1 MPSIATDIDI
11 ASVLELFK
19 LLIVAS
25 SNFLLQVLAFAIE
38 LFKLPTVAALFG
50 FLSGLISQLI
60 LRGQISRHEIRKEK
74 IMYKK
79 MELENLKQYAE
90 KSIVQ
95 MNAFNELAN
104 YIVRTLK
111 NGLYDEDEMSA
122 LTEKIKK
129 INDELSPKLQ
139 IHFYELG
146 DSYNEYYEAV
156 RSLKTSFFTGLKSNG
171 LKRVGWEKE
180 DIERMNQELK
190 ELQKQKFQLIGE
202 IIKYL
207 QNKEDS
213 LYEG

>member
-1 MPSIATDIDI
+1 
-11 ASVLELFK
+11 
-19 LLIVAS
+19 
-25 SNFLLQVLAFAIE
+25 
-38 LFKLPTVAALFG
+38 
-50 FLSGLISQLI
+50 
-60 LRGQISRHEIRKEK
+60 
-74 IMYKK
+74 